1 MKTII
6 TLTAAAALIA
16 GMGIASAQNAPST
29 PPQNSSPNS
38 INKSNLPSPNSGSE
52 SQATAKK
59 KGKTLDDKTM
69 REQEKS
75 QTSGAT
81 PTSK

>member
-6 TLTAAAALIA
+6 TLTAAALIA
-16 GMGIASAQNAPST
+16 GMGIASAQNAPTAT
-29 PPQNSSPNS
+29 PNASPNA
-38 INKSNLPSPNSGSE
+38 INKSNLPNNKSGTE

-59 KGKTLDDKTM
+59 KGKTLDAKTM